1 MDQNEL
7 ILLKGWFADYCAS
20 FSLPTDADQRNIAIK
35 QEHTHQVCLN
45 AVRIAEDQGLD
56 QENTRLA
63 EAIALFH
70 DVGRFPQYQ
79 QYKTFD
85 DSISANHAVL
95 GTQVLLEHNVL
106 GSLPKHDRDIIV
118 RSVMLHNVFT
128 LPEGLDEH
136 SLLFARL
143 IRDADKLD
151 ILRVV
156 IEYFEQDKGN
166 RAEAVALGL
175 PDEPGKYSPA
185 VLACLIRGEMATKAA
200 LTTLNDFKLLQ
211 LAWLYDLNFTCS
223 LRMVVDRD
231 YIRKLA
237 DMLPRNTE
245 IARAIETVRYY
256 VDKGSW
262 NGSSPSPTRL
272 SL

>member
-1 MDQNEL
+1 MDHNEL
-7 ILLKGWFADYCAS
+7 ILLKDWFADYCAS
-20 FSLPTDADQRNIAIK
+20 FSLPTEVDQRNIIVK

-45 AVRIAEDQGLD
+45 AVRIAEELGLIAP
-56 QENTRLA
+56 EARLS

-79 QYKTFD
+79 QHKTFD
-85 DSISANHAVL
+85 DSISVNHAVL
-95 GTQVLLEHNVL
+95 GTKVLLENNVL
-106 GSLPKHDRDIIV
+106 GGLPKPEQEIIV
-118 RSVMLHNVFT
+118 RSVALHNVFT
-128 LPEGLDEH
+128 LPEGLDER

-156 IEYFEQDKGN
+156 IEYFEQDEGS

-175 PDEPGKYSPA
+175 PDVPEGYSPE
-185 VLACLIRGEMATKAA
+185 VLACLVRGEMARKDT

-223 LRMVVDRD
+223 LRMVEERD
-231 YIRKLA
+231 YIRKLEE
-237 DMLPRNTE
+237 MLPRTGE
-245 IARAIETVRYY
+245 ISGAIGIVRRH
-256 VDKGSW
+256 VDKGARKS
-262 NGSSPSPTRL
+262 
-272 SL
+272 